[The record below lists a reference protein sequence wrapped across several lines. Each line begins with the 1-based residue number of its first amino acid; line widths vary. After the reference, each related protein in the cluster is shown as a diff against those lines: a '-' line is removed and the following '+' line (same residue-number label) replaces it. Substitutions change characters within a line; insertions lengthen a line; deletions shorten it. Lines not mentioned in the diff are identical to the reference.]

1 MGKKFIS
8 GGQSPE
14 RATGEVAVLR
24 SGILNLSPPPR
35 WSSDLQPNGSKPRV
49 IFSHNLLH
57 PPKCRAWALRG
68 KGWFELPCASLMA
81 AAVRPR
87 QSRPGRGPEGT
98 ALPRTTRASGAPLAR
113 GSGHLSNL
121 PRSLLPAPIDF

>member
-1 MGKKFIS
+1 MGTKFIS

-68 KGWFELPCASLMA
+68 KGKP
-81 AAVRPR
+81 
-87 QSRPGRGPEGT
+87 
-98 ALPRTTRASGAPLAR
+98 ALYC
-113 GSGHLSNL
+113 LSM
-121 PRSLLPAPIDF
+121 PMV